1 MCAVCMRVHVC
12 VHVCVC
18 VCGCVW
24 VRACVHPCVAFA
36 SVSRCVHQEHVRLMG
51 HVQFHAHFTTLPIL
65 FRSMFN
71 LTVSVSDG
79 IANDTAYVE
88 VTVTD
93 NNDLYPVF
101 EGVNSFTVEEEGPPQ
116 LVARLNASDGDQ
128 YPNNVVSTYV
138 CGPQ

>member
-1 MCAVCMRVHVC
+1 MQA
-12 VHVCVC
+12 
-18 VCGCVW
+18 
-24 VRACVHPCVAFA
+24 
-36 SVSRCVHQEHVRLMG
+36 HVRLVA

-79 IANDTAYVE
+79 IAYDTAYVE

-116 LVARLNASDGDQ
+116 LVGRLNASDGDQ
-128 YPNNVVSTYV
+128 YPNNVVSTCV
-138 CGPQ
+138 VHNRHHI